1 MMTDFMLHSEFQ
13 PAGDQPEAINKLTD
27 GLKKGHRAQTLLGV
41 TGSGKTFT
49 MANVIKNINKPT
61 LIISHNKTLA
71 AQLYNELKVF
81 FPKNHV
87 GYFVSYY
94 DYYQPE
100 AYIPRTDTYIA
111 KDASINEKID
121 RLRLSATSSLITS
134 TDVIIVSSVSCIYGL
149 GSPKEYK
156 ELTIGIEK
164 GMKITR
170 KELLSKLVKIQ
181 YSRNDKTPKRGNI
194 RVMGDTL
201 DIFLGYEDTIL
212 RIEMFGDEIERIRML
227 DIITLKPIEEYG
239 HHLIFPAKHFVMP
252 EEKIG
257 QALRSIEEELSERLI
272 ELTRQGKIHEAK
284 RLEERTNYDLEM
296 IRETGYCS
304 GIENYSRHFDGR
316 KSGEPPST
324 LIDFFPK
331 DFLMII
337 DESHV
342 TLPQIH
348 GMFKGD
354 HARKLNLVEHGFR
367 LGSAFDNRPLK
378 FPEFEKKVNQI
389 IYVSA
394 TPDKYE
400 LNTSAQVAEQIVR
413 PTGLLDPVITVKK
426 THDQMDDLLEN
437 IKKEIESGYRTL
449 VTTLT
454 KRMAEDLTEYLATK
468 GIRVQYLHS
477 EIDTLERTEI
487 IRDLRIK
494 KFDVLVGVNL
504 LREGLDIP
512 EVALVAILDADKE
525 GFLRDKRSLIQT
537 IGRASRNSRGRVIM
551 YADRITKSID
561 GAIEET
567 ERRRNRQFEYNKKH
581 GITPKSIEKKIQEKI
596 IKEEELD
603 LSEMETVP
611 KSDIQPLID
620 MLEFDMNAAAEQLE
634 FEKAIELREKI
645 AALKKRLKPV
655 I

>member
-61 LIISHNKTLA
+61 LIISHHPTLA